1 MIKKAKK
8 FVRDHEDAIVVS
20 VVATSV
26 AALTVLS
33 YCTGKSHGTAD
44 MRVESAKFYND
55 SPETGEPTI
64 LGVMHAN
71 GKISRLK
78 QTVK

>member
-8 FVRDHEDAIVVS
+8 FVRDHEDAIVIS

-33 YCTGKSHGTAD
+33 YCTGKNQGTAD
-44 MRVESAKFYND
+44 MHVKGADLYND
-55 SPETGEPTI
+55 TETGEPTTI
-64 LGVMHAN
+64 VLTHAN

>member
-1 MIKKAKK
+1 MIQKVKK
-8 FVRDHEDAIVVS
+8 FVRDHEDAVVVS

-33 YCTGKSHGTAD
+33 YYTGKNQGMAD
-44 MRVESAKFYND
+44 MHVKGADLHND
-55 SPETGEPTI
+55 NPENGKPEI
-64 LGVMHAN
+64 LVLTHAN

-78 QTVK
+78 YVDR